1 MDNAV
6 TTINGAVSTFLSKCG
21 YTFNAHANEVIEICR
36 AWYKNEV
43 TEFHKRKTLNG
54 VEYVLPSLNFA
65 KRCCADDASLCEIVE
80 INAGKNEAKF
90 QGVLDILEDNRFDTM
105 YRKQLEMLSACGTV
119 GGYIRLDNA
128 TVLSDNTI
136 TGGDIKINY
145 VYANGIIPL
154 TVINDEIIE
163 CGFWSTDLV
172 DGKEITTLVLF
183 KLEDGL
189 YKADSHYFTKD
200 GKELKDKHITL
211 QLGDVKPFFIMRT
224 AEVNNLE
231 DMEGYGLPKLYSS
244 LPILRCL
251 DLAFNILFSDL
262 DKGEKMIFINELLC
276 DFREDGSPIFTPEQ
290 KKMFMLLGEK
300 LPQQDTLY
308 KEYNPEIRIQVIK
321 DAFEACLSL
330 LSMSFGYGTKK
341 YTFENGQIKTA
352 TEYIGERQDAM
363 QELNKQRAESESYIK
378 DIVRA
383 IIWFS
388 NKFKGTEWN
397 IDEDICIEFDDSYV
411 NDRQAEIENMRMD
424 AIQFANVPEFTI
436 QYVMLRLNC
445 DREEAIKHVQSDLV
459 NLEEVEE

>member
-1 MDNAV
+1 MNNTISTYLNEKGYVVNAK
-6 TTINGAVSTFLSKCG
+6 AD
-21 YTFNAHANEVIEICR
+21 EIIRICE

-43 TEFHKRKTLNG
+43 TDFHKRKTLNG
-54 VEYVLPSLNFA
+54 VEYNLPSLNFA
-65 KRCCADDASLCEIVE
+65 KRCCADDANLCEVIE
-80 INAGKNEAKF
+80 INAGENESKF
-90 QGVLDILEDNRFDTM
+90 QGVLDILKDNKFDTM

-128 TVLSDNTI
+128 TMLSNGTI
-136 TGGDIKINY
+136 TGGTIRINY
-145 VYANGIIPL
+145 VNADEIIPL
-154 TVINDEIIE
+154 TVINGEIIE
-163 CGFWSTDLV
+163 CAFCGTDLV
-172 DGKEITTLVLF
+172 DGKKITTLVMF
-183 KLEDGL
+183 TLENGM
-189 YKADSHYFTKD
+189 YQVDSHYFD
-200 GKELKDKHITL
+200 DNGKELIDRHIML
-211 QLGDVKPFFIMRT
+211 QLGDVKPFFIMKT
-224 AEVNNLE
+224 AEVNNI
-231 DMEGYGLPKLYSS
+231 DGMTGYGLPKLYSS
-244 LPILRCL
+244 IPILQCL

-276 DFREDGSPIFTPEQ
+276 DFREDGSPYFTPEQ

-321 DAFEACLSL
+321 DAFETCLSL
-330 LSMSFGYGTKK
+330 LSMAFGYGTKK

-363 QELNKQRAESESYIK
+363 QELNKQRAESKSYIE
-378 DIVRA
+378 DMVQA

-388 NKFKGTEWN
+388 NKFIGTKWD
-397 IDEDICIEFDDSYV
+397 IDEEICVEFDDSYV
-411 NDRQAEIENMRMD
+411 NDLQTQIENMRMD

-445 DREEAIKHVQSDLV
+445 DRQEAIKYIQSDMM

>member
-1 MDNAV
+1 MNS
-6 TTINGAVSTFLSKCG
+6 AVSTFLNKQGYKCN
-21 YTFNAHANEVIEICR
+21 THAEEVITTCQ
-36 AWYKNEV
+36 AWYKNHA
-43 TEFHKRKTLNG
+43 TDFHKRKTLNG

-65 KRCCADDASLCEIVE
+65 KRCCADDASLCEVVE

-90 QGVLDILEDNRFDTM
+90 QGVLDILEDNRFEVM

-128 TVLSDNTI
+128 TVLSDNTV

-145 VYANGIIPL
+145 VDAGGIIPL
-154 TVINDEIIE
+154 TVINDEILE
-163 CGFWSTDLV
+163 CGFYGTDLIG
-172 DGKEITTLVLF
+172 GKEITTLVLF
-183 KLEDGL
+183 TLNEGQ
-189 YKADSHYFTKD
+189 YVANSHYFTKD
-200 GKELKDKHITL
+200 GKELTDKHITL
-211 QLGDVKPFFIMRT
+211 QLGNVRPFFIMRT
-224 AEVNNLE
+224 AEVNNL
-231 DMEGYGLPKLYSS
+231 DGMEGFGLPKLHASIPV
-244 LPILRCL
+244 LQCL

-300 LPQQDTLY
+300 LPQQDNLY
-308 KEYNPEIRIQVIK
+308 KEYNPEVRIQVIK
-321 DAFEACLSL
+321 DVFETCLSL

-363 QELNKQRAESESYIK
+363 QELNKQRAESENYIK

-383 IIWFS
+383 VIWFS
-388 NKFKGTEWN
+388 NKFGGTEWD

-411 NDRQAEIENMRMD
+411 NDRQSEIENMRMD
-424 AIQFANVPEFTI
+424 AVQFANVPEFTV

-445 DREEAIKHVQSDLV
+445 KREEAIQYIQSDLM

>member
-1 MDNAV
+1 MNSAVATYLNKRGYSANA
-6 TTINGAVSTFLSKCG
+6 
-21 YTFNAHANEVIEICR
+21 NAEEVIKTCQE
-36 AWYKNEV
+36 WYKNEV
-43 TEFHKRKTLNG
+43 TNFHKRKTLNG
-54 VEYVLPSLNFA
+54 VEYTLPSLNFA
-65 KRCCADDASLCEIVE
+65 KRCCSDDANLCEVVE
-80 INAGKNEAKF
+80 INASKNETQF
-90 QGVLDILEDNRFDTM
+90 EGVLKILEDNRFDTM

-128 TVLSDNTI
+128 TILSNGTV

-145 VYANGIIPL
+145 VYADGIVPL
-154 TVINDEIIE
+154 TVVNDEVIE
-163 CGFWSTDLV
+163 CGFYGTDLIG
-172 DGKEITTLVLF
+172 GKEITTLVLF
-183 KLEDGL
+183 TMKDGF
-189 YKADSHYFTKD
+189 YSADSHYFDKS
-200 GKELKDKHITL
+200 GKELLDKHVTL

-224 AEVNNLE
+224 AEVNNL
-231 DMEGYGLPKLYSS
+231 DNMEGYGLPKLYSS
-244 LPILRCL
+244 IPVLRCL

-300 LPQQDTLY
+300 LPNQDTLY
-308 KEYNPEIRIQVIK
+308 KEYNPEVRIGVIK
-321 DAFEACLSL
+321 DAFETCLSL

-383 IIWFS
+383 VVWFS
-388 NKFKGTEWN
+388 NKFGGTEWN
-397 IDEDICIEFDDSYV
+397 IDEDICVEFDDSYV

-424 AIQFANVPEFTI
+424 AIQFANVPEFTV

-445 DREEAIKHVQSDLV
+445 EREEAIKYIQSDLM

>member
-1 MDNAV
+1 MNS
-6 TTINGAVSTFLSKCG
+6 TISSFLSQRGCKVNL
-21 YTFNAHANEVIEICR
+21 NADEIIEICQ

-43 TEFHKRKTLNG
+43 TEFHKRKTING

-65 KRCCADDASLCEIVE
+65 KRCCADDANLCEVVE
-80 INAGKNEAKF
+80 INAGKNETKF
-90 QGVLDILEDNRFDTM
+90 QGVRDILEDNRFYTM
-105 YRKQLEMLSACGTV
+105 YRKQLEILSACGTV

-128 TVLSDNTI
+128 TVLSDDTI

-145 VYANGIIPL
+145 VNASGIIPI
-154 TVINDEIIE
+154 TVVNDEITE
-163 CGFWSTDLV
+163 CGFWGTDLV
-172 DGKEITTLVLF
+172 MGKEITTLVVF
-183 KLEDGL
+183 TKKDGF
-189 YKADSHYFTKD
+189 YVADSHYFTED
-200 GKELKDKHITL
+200 GKELKDQHISL

-224 AEVNNLE
+224 AEVNNLD
-231 DMEGYGLPKLYSS
+231 DMEGYGLPKLHSA

-251 DLAFNILFSDL
+251 DLAFNILYSDL
-262 DKGEKMIFINELLC
+262 DKGEKMIFVNEMLC
-276 DFREDGSPIFTPEQ
+276 EFREDGSPIMTHEQ

-300 LPQQDTLY
+300 LPQNDTLY

-321 DAFEACLSL
+321 DAFETCLSL
-330 LSMSFGYGTKK
+330 LSMTFGYGTKK

-363 QELNKQRAESESYIK
+363 QELNKQRAESEAYIK

-388 NKFKGTEWN
+388 NKFHGTEWN

-411 NDRQAEIENMRMD
+411 NDRQSEIENMRMD
-424 AIQFANVPEFTI
+424 AIQFANVPEFTV

-445 DREEAIKHVQSDLV
+445 DREEAVKHIQSDLV

>member
-1 MDNAV
+1 MNSAV
-6 TTINGAVSTFLSKCG
+6 ATFLNKLK
-21 YTFNAHANEVIEICR
+21 YAYNAHAEEVIESCQ
-36 AWYKNEV
+36 AWYKNQA
-43 TEFHKRKTLNG
+43 TDFHKRKTLSN
-54 VEYVLPSLNFA
+54 VEYVLSSLNFA

-80 INAGKNEAKF
+80 INAGKNETKF
-90 QGVLDILEDNRFDTM
+90 QGILDILEDNRFDVM

-128 TVLSDNTI
+128 TVLSDNTV

-145 VYANGIIPL
+145 VDADGIIPL
-154 TVINDEIIE
+154 TVVNDEIIE
-163 CGFWSTDLV
+163 CAFYGTDLIG
-172 DGKEITTLVLF
+172 GKEITTLVLF
-183 KLEDGL
+183 RLQDGL
-189 YKADSHYFTKD
+189 YTADSHYFTKD
-200 GKELKDKHITL
+200 GKELEDRHITL

-224 AEVNNLE
+224 AEVNNLD

-244 LPILRCL
+244 IPVLRCL
-251 DLAFNILFSDL
+251 DLAFNILFTDL
-262 DKGEKMIFINELLC
+262 DKGEKMIFVNELLC
-276 DFREDGSPIFTPEQ
+276 EFREDGSPILTPEQ
-290 KKMFMLLGEK
+290 KRMFMLLGEK
-300 LPQQDTLY
+300 LPQQDNLY
-308 KEYNPEIRIQVIK
+308 KEYNPEIRISVIK
-321 DAFEACLSL
+321 DVFETCLSL

-363 QELNKQRAESESYIK
+363 QELNKQRAESEDYIK
-378 DIVRA
+378 NIVRA

-411 NDRQAEIENMRMD
+411 NDRQSEIENMRMD
-424 AIQFANVPEFTI
+424 AIQFANVPEFTV

-445 DREEAIKHVQSDLV
+445 EREEAIKYIQSDLV

>member
-1 MDNAV
+1 MNSAV
-6 TTINGAVSTFLSKCG
+6 TTFLNKCG
-21 YTFNAHANEVIEICR
+21 YTVNANAGEVIKTCQ
-36 AWYKNEV
+36 AWYKNQV
-43 TEFHKRKTLNG
+43 TDFHKRKTLNG

-65 KRCCADDASLCEIVE
+65 KRCCADDANLCEVVE
-80 INAGKNEAKF
+80 INAGENDAKF
-90 QGVLDILEDNRFDTM
+90 QGVRDILEDNRFDVM

-128 TVLSDNTI
+128 TVSSDGII

-145 VYANGIIPL
+145 VDADGIIPL
-154 TVINDEIIE
+154 TVINDEITE
-163 CGFWSTDLV
+163 CGFCGTDLV

-183 KLEDGL
+183 TLVNGL
-189 YKADSHYFTKD
+189 YVADSHYFTKD
-200 GKELKDKHITL
+200 GKELTDRHITL
-211 QLGDVKPFFIMRT
+211 QLGDVKPFFVMRT
-224 AEVNNLE
+224 AEVNNLD
-231 DMEGYGLPKLYSS
+231 DMEGYGLPKLHASIPV
-244 LPILRCL
+244 LQCL

-262 DKGEKMIFINELLC
+262 DKGEKIIFINELLC
-276 DFREDGSPIFTPEQ
+276 EFREDGSPIMTPEQ

-363 QELNKQRAESESYIK
+363 QELNKQRAESEDYIK

-383 IIWFS
+383 VIWFS
-388 NKFKGTEWN
+388 NEFSGTEWD
-397 IDEDICIEFDDSYV
+397 IDEDICIEFNDSYV
-411 NDRQAEIENMRMD
+411 NDRQSEIENMRLD
-424 AIQFANVPEFTI
+424 AIQFANVPEFTV

-445 DREEAIKHVQSDLV
+445 ERDEAIKYIKSDLMT
-459 NLEEVEE
+459 LEEVEE

>member
-1 MDNAV
+1 MNNAV
-6 TTINGAVSTFLSKCG
+6 SSFLSQRGC
-21 YTFNAHANEVIEICR
+21 NVNSHAEEVIEICK
-36 AWYKNEV
+36 AWYKNEA

-65 KRCCADDASLCEIVE
+65 KRCCADDANLCEVVE
-80 INAGKNEAKF
+80 INAGKNETKF
-90 QGVLDILEDNRFDTM
+90 QGVLDILEDNRFESM

-128 TVLSDNTI
+128 IVLSDNTI

-145 VYANGIIPL
+145 VDAEGIIPI
-154 TVINDEIIE
+154 TVVNDEIIE
-163 CGFWSTDLV
+163 CGFWGTDLV
-172 DGKEITTLVLF
+172 LGKELTTLVMF
-183 KLEDGL
+183 MKKDGL
-189 YKADSHYFTKD
+189 YTADSHYFTED
-200 GKELKDKHITL
+200 GKELKDRHVTL
-211 QLGDVKPFFIMRT
+211 QLGDVKPFFVMRT
-224 AEVNNLE
+224 AEVNNLD

-244 LPILRCL
+244 LPVLRCL
-251 DLAFNILFSDL
+251 DLAFNILYSDL
-262 DKGEKMIFINELLC
+262 DKGEKMIFVNELLC
-276 DFREDGSPIFTPEQ
+276 EFREDGSPIMTPEQ

-300 LPQQDTLY
+300 LPQSDNLY

-321 DAFEACLSL
+321 DAFETCLSL

-363 QELNKQRAESESYIK
+363 QELNKQRAEAESYIK
-378 DIVRA
+378 SIVRA
-383 IIWFS
+383 IVWFS

-411 NDRQAEIENMRMD
+411 NDRQSEIENMRMD
-424 AIQFANVPEFTI
+424 AIQFANVPEFTV

-445 DREEAIKHVQSDLV
+445 DREEAIKYIQSDLV

>member
-1 MDNAV
+1 MNSA
-6 TTINGAVSTFLSKCG
+6 IATFLKTLG
-21 YTFNAHANEVIEICR
+21 YTYNAHAEEVIKACQ
-36 AWYKNEV
+36 AWYKNQV
-43 TEFHKRKTLNG
+43 TDFHKRKTLNG

-80 INAGKNEAKF
+80 INAGKNKTKF
-90 QGVLDILEDNRFDTM
+90 EGVLDILKNSRFDIM

-128 TVLSDNTI
+128 IVLSDDTV
-136 TGGDIKINY
+136 TDGDIKINY
-145 VYANGIIPL
+145 VDADGVVPL
-154 TVINDEIIE
+154 TVINDEVTE
-163 CGFWSTDLV
+163 CGFWGTDLV
-172 DGKEITTLVLF
+172 AGQEITTLVLF
-183 KLEDGL
+183 TLKDGL
-189 YKADSHYFTKD
+189 YVADSHYFNKD
-200 GKELKDKHITL
+200 GKELTDKHITL
-211 QLGDVKPFFIMRT
+211 QLGEVKPFFLMRT
-224 AEVNNLE
+224 AEVNNLD
-231 DMEGYGLPKLYSS
+231 DMEGYGLPKLYSTI
-244 LPILRCL
+244 PVLRCL

-262 DKGEKMIFINELLC
+262 DKGEKMIFVNEMLC
-276 DFREDGSPIFTPEQ
+276 EFREDGSPILSPEQ

-300 LPQQDTLY
+300 LPQQDSLY

-321 DAFEACLSL
+321 DAFETCLSL

-363 QELNKQRAESESYIK
+363 QELNKQRAESENYIK

-383 IIWFS
+383 IVWFS

-397 IDEDICIEFDDSYV
+397 LDEDICIEFDDSYV

-424 AIQFANVPEFTI
+424 AIQFANVPEFTV
-436 QYVMLRLNC
+436 QYIMLRLNC
-445 DREEAIKHVQSDLV
+445 ERDEAVKYIQSDLV